1 VPMAVIVSSP
11 RTFEDESGAII
22 ADDEGMADVKTLA
35 LNVRRLLHILR
46 VLIAHLA
53 AHLAARHLARW
64 PRLLRRAKL
73 ARLPGP
79 VRLRRLFEDAGGGFI
94 KFGQILALQSD
105 LLPLEYCNELFNLLD
120 RLAPFPFADVE
131 RVVRSELGRA
141 PAEIFDR
148 FEVEPLSAASIGQVH
163 VAELA
168 GRRVAVKVQRPSAD
182 VEFAGDVR
190 LVLLAM
196 ALIRRLRLR
205 RFFWVLEPMGDFTAS
220 TREELDYRREARY
233 AERLRRNAA
242 GNRFERVPEIFWD
255 LTTRRVLV
263 MEFLPGLTALD
274 HLRAMTTT
282 DAAAADRVRGKDF
295 DRNRFARHII
305 ANFVGDAFQYGVFH
319 ADLHPAN
326 LLVLP
331 GEAVGYVDFGITGV
345 LSGYSRRHL
354 VALTLAVTRGDVDAL
369 ADIFLRLARA
379 DENSNL
385 PLFRARLA
393 EVAPTWYAGEGAVRM
408 LTKSFTLVFLDMLI
422 MCRETGVLPEHDVIK
437 YIRSSVAA
445 DGLISR
451 LAPGFNVGQF
461 VAEHCRQLVGQA
473 SWRAALSW
481 DTLNSV
487 LESSVSLAETGAS
500 RAATVLHRLAD
511 GEVTALVDITTA
523 ADRDT
528 RRRRRAIRLAGVVV
542 ALVALIDLTAGE
554 MRFGV
559 NIVTVAGALTGLA
572 LVMLVDAVRRL
583 ARSS

>member
-1 VPMAVIVSSP
+1 MA
-11 RTFEDESGAII
+11 R
-22 ADDEGMADVKTLA
+22 VKTLGM
-35 LNVRRLLHILR
+35 NVRRLLHISR
-46 VLIAHLA
+46 VLVAHLS
-53 AHLAARHLARW
+53 AHLAARYLARW
-64 PRLLRRAKL
+64 PRLLRRTKL
-73 ARLPGP
+73 ARLAGP

-120 RLAPFPFADVE
+120 RIPGFPFADVE
-131 RVVRSELGRA
+131 RVVRAELGRP

-182 VEFAGDVR
+182 IEFAADIR
-190 LVLLAM
+190 LVLIAM
-196 ALIRRLRLR
+196 VLIRRLRLK
-205 RFFWVLEPMGDFTAS
+205 RFFWVLEPMGDFTTS

-233 AERLRRNAA
+233 AERLRRNAE

-263 MEFLPGLTALD
+263 MEFLPGATALD
-274 HLRAMTTT
+274 HLRAMATT
-282 DAAAADRVRGKDF
+282 DAASADRVRGKDF
-295 DRNRFARHII
+295 DRNRFARHVIG
-305 ANFVGDAFQYGVFH
+305 NFVGDAFLYGVFH

-345 LSGYSRRHL
+345 LSGYSRRNL
-354 VALTLAVTRGDVDAL
+354 VALTLAVTRGDVAAI
-369 ADIFLRLARA
+369 ADIFFKLARW
-379 DENSNL
+379 DEGSD
-385 PLFRARLA
+385 PHLFRARLL
-393 EVAPTWYAGEGAVRM
+393 EVAPTWYAGEGDERV
-408 LTKSFTLVFLDMLI
+408 LKKSFTLVFLDMLI

-451 LAPGFNVGQF
+451 LAPGFNVGQY
-461 VAEHCRQLVGQA
+461 VAEHCRQLVAQE

-487 LESSVSLAETGAS
+487 MESSVSLAETGAS
-500 RAATVLHRLAD
+500 RAATVLRRLGD

-528 RRRRRAIRLAGVVV
+528 RRRRRAVRLAGVVV
-542 ALVALIDLTAGE
+542 ALTALMELTAGE
-554 MRFGV
+554 MRFGF
-559 NIVTVAGALTGLA
+559 NIVIAEAVLAGLA